1 TVYVFEK
8 AEAIVN
14 NERSLKAVKRLR
26 ELYDVLQLYGIEKYV
41 SFDFGMLS
49 KYQYYTGMIFKVY
62 TYGVGDAIV
71 KGGRYDSLL
80 QKFGKDAPAVGF
92 VILIDDLMQALSR
105 QNTTVSLQNKRILVV
120 YEKEAFQK
128 ALTFAKE
135 RRDMGYTV
143 EMIQKENEDCSKYE
157 AFSTRIAS
165 SELIYIKD

>member
-1 TVYVFEK
+1 MIRPQEIPATGALIGTVDVFEK

-41 SFDFGMLS
+41 SFAFGMLS

-71 KGGRYDSLL
+71 KGGRYGSLL

-105 QNTTVSLQNKRILVV
+105 QNTTVSLQNKRVV
-120 YEKEAFQK
+120 VDIR
-128 ALTFAKE
+128 L
-135 RRDMGYTV
+135 
-143 EMIQKENEDCSKYE
+143 
-157 AFSTRIAS
+157 
-165 SELIYIKD
+165 LIVINKKPVIINWFLSGC